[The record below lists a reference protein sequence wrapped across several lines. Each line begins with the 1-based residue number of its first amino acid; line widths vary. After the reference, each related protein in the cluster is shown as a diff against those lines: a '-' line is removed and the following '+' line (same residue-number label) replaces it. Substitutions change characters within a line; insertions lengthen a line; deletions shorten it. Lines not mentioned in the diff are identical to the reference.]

1 MTDSLDTD
9 LQDNEPVEP
18 AMNDG
23 VADDEQTLDK
33 ATVSKIVARERAKA
47 YEKGKQ
53 EALMQ
58 QEQPVQAQQ
67 QQAPQP
73 ATQTF
78 GGIQQAPQMSQD
90 DIQKLIAEHVPHYL
104 QAQAEEY
111 KNKQFVDSFVS
122 KMQAAEKQYPGLE
135 AKLNDLDLNKPATIA
150 LVQMANNMDN
160 TGDIINELMDNP
172 EKLGVLLHLVNEQP
186 RLAQQRMASLGQ
198 SIKVNRDALE
208 QEKSANQPIGQ
219 LKSSVNAGVD
229 DHNLSVK
236 DLKKLLLQGR

>member
-9 LQDNEPVEP
+9 TQDIPAEPDIS
-18 AMNDG
+18 DG
-23 VADDEQTLDK
+23 VAEETLDK

-67 QQAPQP
+67 QAPQP

-78 GGIQQAPQMSQD
+78 GGIQQAPQMSPEA
-90 DIQKLIAEHVPHYL
+90 IQQLIAEHVPHYL

-111 KNKQFVDSFVS
+111 KNKQFVDSFVG

-135 AKLNDLDLNKPATIA
+135 TKLNDLDFSKPGTQA

-160 TGDIINELMDNP
+160 TGDIMNELIENP
-172 EKLGVLLHLVNEQP
+172 EKMGVLLNLIHEQP
-186 RLAQQRMASLGQ
+186 KLAMQRMASLGK
-198 SIKVNRDALE
+198 SIQTNQEALA

-236 DLKKLLLQGR
+236 DLKKLLAQRR